1 MRSGVKD
8 ITAVS
13 NNAGVDNFGLGLMLQ
28 ARTIRCA
35 AADTLTCIMQTR
47 QIKRM
52 IASYVGENDT
62 FEKQYALHSL
72 RPREAL
78 FFFVVVV
85 DCLVTLCPCTSEA
98 SSKSS

>member
-1 MRSGVKD
+1 MTQQRLAALVKSGVKD

-28 ARTIRCA
+28 VRIARA
-35 AADTLTCIMQTR
+35 AAGVPLTRIPQTR

-62 FEKQYALHSL
+62 FEKQYA
-72 RPREAL
+72 
-78 FFFVVVV
+78 
-85 DCLVTLCPCTSEA
+85 
-98 SSKSS
+98 